1 MILIL
6 QKSDSGL
13 RANPKVEDKESEVVW
28 DGWGYRH
35 RRHQRN
41 VMAELGL
48 RMDFLSMSFSIL
60 HVGAATTCD
69 QERKTSETDR
79 PPTFSF
85 ISV

>member
-1 MILIL
+1 
-6 QKSDSGL
+6 
-13 RANPKVEDKESEVVW
+13 
-28 DGWGYRH
+28 
-35 RRHQRN
+35 
-41 VMAELGL
+41 MAELGL